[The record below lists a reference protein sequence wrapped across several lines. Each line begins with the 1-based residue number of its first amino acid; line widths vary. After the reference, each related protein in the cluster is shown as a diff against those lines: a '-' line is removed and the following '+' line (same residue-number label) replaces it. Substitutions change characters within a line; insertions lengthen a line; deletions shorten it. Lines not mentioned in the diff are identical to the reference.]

1 MSDSN
6 EIRIRLD
13 GLRTD
18 ANDFATAIND
28 ALGEVNTLIFTGD
41 ATNIRDIHSRFVLT
55 IVTVI
60 KLNGEYSK
68 LDTLIK
74 IARFKLPPGC
84 DTNRLKAYYQQELD
98 YIHAIYITP
107 FVLLYHAVNNTLK
120 RADVMVSISKQ
131 VGGDELAAALLA
143 FSNLAKSSIP
153 RNRL

>member
-41 ATNIRDIHSRFVLT
+41 TTNIRDIHSRLVLT

-60 KLNGEYSK
+60 NLNGEYSK

-84 DTNRLKAYYQQELD
+84 DTNRLKAYYHHELD
-98 YIHAIYITP
+98 HAHATYITP
-107 FVLLYHAVNNTLK
+107 FVLLYHAVNSILK
-120 RADVMVSISKQ
+120 RADVMISISKQ
-131 VGGDELAAALLA
+131 VGGEELALALVA